1 VDDQVRK
8 RQAKPAPRGRPEMS
22 EDARNRMREKIAK
35 AAEDL
40 FRESGYAAVSMRK
53 ISASVGCT
61 PMALYSYFPAKIDIL
76 QTLWGGVFDAVF
88 SKVNSAPRKSDP
100 ADMLVSIATVYVTYW
115 MTYPDH
121 YRLVFMSEG
130 VTQPDVSLFLDRPDS
145 VARFGVFA
153 RAISDTHSSPLDP
166 PVLKMKL
173 DLLLCLLHGIAHNT
187 ITISG
192 YEWTAP
198 GDLISEGVKCIC
210 GS

>member
-1 VDDQVRK
+1 MNDQVRK
-8 RQAKPAPRGRPEMS
+8 PPATRAPRGRPEMS
-22 EDARNRMREKIAK
+22 QDARNQMREKIAK

-53 ISASVGCT
+53 IAASVGCT

-88 SKVNSAPRKSDP
+88 SKVNSASRKSGPTDT
-100 ADMLVSIATVYVTYW
+100 LLSISTVYVTYW
-115 MTYPDH
+115 LTNPDH

-130 VTQPDVSLFLDRPDS
+130 VTQPDVGLFLDQPDS

-153 RAISDTHSSPLDP
+153 RAIADTCCSPLDP
-166 PVLKMKL
+166 SVLKMKL
-173 DLLLCLLHGIAHNT
+173 DLLLCLLHGIVHNT

-198 GDLISEGVKCIC
+198 GDLISQGIKSIA
-210 GS
+210 GN